1 MKGHDCL
8 ASCVLASRIARVT
21 WGELAWV
28 WLGLPQECCWNQQ
41 AEGKGYRKMTW
52 TKSSNQTSDPELPSS
67 YFNKTVQK
75 VRYHEDSRII
85 FWHWPR
91 IAFFSASWWRCQSP
105 IKDIAQSGQK
115 WDTAVVRCCKISWFI
130 TTSPM
135 PSSYGSPTFS
145 HSYATPSVI
154 RGIWRTWWVDEW
166 PSGWFSWGFDSWDL
180 RQMSIIV
187 PVASGII
194 W

>member
-21 WGELAWV
+21 WGELTWV

-52 TKSSNQTSDPELPSS
+52 NKSSNQTSDPELPSS
-67 YFNKTVQK
+67 YFKKTVQK

-91 IAFFSASWWRCQSP
+91 IAFFSASWWPCQNP
-105 IKDIAQSGQK
+105 IIDIAQSGQK
-115 WDTAVVRCCKISWFI
+115 RDTAVVRCCKISWFI
-130 TTSPM
+130 TTSP
-135 PSSYGSPTFS
+135 S
-145 HSYATPSVI
+145 HLAMAIPLSAIAMQHQALFGEFEWHGEWTNGPLGDSV
-154 RGIWRTWWVDEW
+154 E
-166 PSGWFSWGFDSWDL
+166 DL
-180 RQMSIIV
+180 IH
-187 PVASGII
+187 GT
-194 W
+194 